1 MRGSNSALV
10 CDWPRTGVKPNLNSS
25 PAADRPAKAEEI
37 AAKGRRIAYRR
48 LIIGSGPRARTRDGG
63 ARNVS
68 ANPRSCQLPRAP
80 AERRP
85 DGDAASAP
93 PTKAL
98 AFDYLPAPPGKML
111 KSTQAPT
118 SPYGVPTR
126 VASIWHGPGSAGIRT
141 VNPRFTFPSAGTA
154 ASILCS
160 PTGLPSLSR
169 RNRTVPRS
177 EEHMSELQSPCN
189 LV

>member
-37 AAKGRRIAYRR
+37 AAKARRIAYRR

-68 ANPRSCQLPRAP
+68 ANPRSCQLPRGP
-80 AERRP
+80 AGRRP
-85 DGDAASAP
+85 GGGAAPAP

-111 KSTQAPT
+111 KSLRLRT

-126 VASIWHGPGSAGIRT
+126 VCR
-141 VNPRFTFPSAGTA
+141 VN
-154 ASILCS
+154 
-160 PTGLPSLSR
+160 
-169 RNRTVPRS
+169 V
-177 EEHMSELQSPCN
+177 
-189 LV
+189 